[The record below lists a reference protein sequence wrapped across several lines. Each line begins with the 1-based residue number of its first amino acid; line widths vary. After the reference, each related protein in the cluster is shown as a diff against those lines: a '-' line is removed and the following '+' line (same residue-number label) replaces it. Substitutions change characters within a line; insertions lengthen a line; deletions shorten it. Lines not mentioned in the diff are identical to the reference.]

1 MTALVPSWRVERA
14 LERAGHL
21 RVAGVDE
28 VGRGPLAGPVLAGAV
43 VLPRSRARWVGRL
56 RDSKQLSAA
65 QRCEL
70 AEAIRAHADWG
81 LGAASCH
88 VIDQL
93 GIVAATRLAMWRAVR
108 ALAYP
113 PDALIVDGREVVG
126 GGLPQRAVIDG
137 DALCVSVAAASIVA
151 KVARDELMCRLDAAL
166 PGYGF
171 AVHKGYATPEH
182 RDALW
187 RLGPSTAHRQTWA
200 PVREAARR
208 PRGLAA
214 ASIAAAR

>member
-1 MTALVPSWRVERA
+1 MAAHVPDWRVERSLA
-14 LERAGHL
+14 RAGAL

-65 QRCEL
+65 ERVEL
-70 AEAIRAHADWG
+70 AVAIRAHADWG
-81 LGAASCH
+81 LGAASSH
-88 VIDQL
+88 VIDQV

-108 ALAYP
+108 ALRVT
-113 PDALIVDGREVVG
+113 PDALIVDGREVVAG
-126 GGLPQRAVIDG
+126 GTPQRAVIDG
-137 DALCVSVAAASIVA
+137 DARCVSVAAASIVA

-171 AVHKGYATPEH
+171 AEHKGYATPAH
-182 RDALW
+182 RAALR
-187 RLGPSTAHRQTWA
+187 RLGPSTAHRLSWT
-200 PVREAARR
+200 PVREAARLR
-208 PRGLAA
+208 PT
-214 ASIAAAR
+214 ARPA

>member
-1 MTALVPSWRVERA
+1 
-14 LERAGHL
+14 
-21 RVAGVDE
+21 
-28 VGRGPLAGPVLAGAV
+28 VLAGAV
-43 VLPRSRARWVGRL
+43 VLPRSRARWIGRL

-65 QRCEL
+65 QRREL

-108 ALAYP
+108 ALQHP

-171 AVHKGYATPEH
+171 AAHKGYATPEH
-182 RDALW
+182 RDALR

-208 PRGLAA
+208 PRALVPT
-214 ASIAAAR
+214 SIATP

>member
-1 MTALVPSWRVERA
+1 MRRMTVLVPSWRVERA

-43 VLPRSRARWVGRL
+43 VLPRSRARWIGRL

-65 QRCEL
+65 QRREL

-81 LGAASCH
+81 LGTASCH

-108 ALAYP
+108 ALQHP

-171 AVHKGYATPEH
+171 AAHKGYATPEH
-182 RDALW
+182 RDALR
-187 RLGPSTAHRQTWA
+187 RLGPSTAHRQSWA
-200 PVREAARR
+200 PVRAAARR
-208 PRGLAA
+208 VRVAP
-214 ASIAAAR
+214 

>member
-1 MTALVPSWRVERA
+1 MTALVPGWRVERA

-43 VLPRSRARWVGRL
+43 VLPSSRARWIGRL
-56 RDSKQLSAA
+56 RDSKQLTPEE
-65 QRCEL
+65 RIEL
-70 AEAIRAHADWG
+70 AAAIRAHADWG

-88 VIDQL
+88 VVDQL

-108 ALAYP
+108 ALQAP
-113 PDALIVDGREVVG
+113 PDALIVDGREVVAG
-126 GGLPQRAVIDG
+126 GTPQRAVIGG

-171 AVHKGYATPEH
+171 ATHKGYATPEH

-187 RLGPSTAHRQTWA
+187 RLGPSTAHRQTWV

-208 PRGLAA
+208 ARPPAA
-214 ASIAAAR
+214 